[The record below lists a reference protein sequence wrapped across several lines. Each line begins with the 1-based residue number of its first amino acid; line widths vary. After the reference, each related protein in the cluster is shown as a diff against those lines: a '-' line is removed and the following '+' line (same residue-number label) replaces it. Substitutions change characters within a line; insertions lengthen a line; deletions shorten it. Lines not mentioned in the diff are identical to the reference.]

1 MEKKELEKQVAAV
14 VAELFDKKEETE
26 IRKSTEI
33 ELRKAASSISDL
45 TTELETKN
53 GEVADLQSKLTEEET
68 RGQELTSELEVARKD
83 LEVSNEKIGKVET
96 EIQGMKKDRLQE
108 TRMGDLEDAGVVN
121 SDKEGQSVKVR
132 EMTDEDFASYRSDLV
147 SIREAVIAELAKAGE
162 DAKTDAKAEEDAAKL
177 AEAAKKEADKEVDKE
192 ADKEAAKKEDKDLEE
207 DSDNKDGEVTP
218 PAKITPGQ
226 AVMASLNLENRPDAS
241 ILAKYADLG
250 KAMADRWTK
259 SE

>member
-83 LEVSNEKIGKVET
+83 LEASNEKIGKVET

-177 AEAAKKEADKEVDKE
+177 AEAAKKE
-192 ADKEAAKKEDKDLEE
+192 DKDLEE

>member
-83 LEVSNEKIGKVET
+83 LEASNEKIGKVET

-192 ADKEAAKKEDKDLEE
+192 AAKKEDKDLEE
-207 DSDNKDGEVTP
+207 NSDNKDGEVTP

>member
-83 LEVSNEKIGKVET
+83 LEASNEKIGKVET

-192 ADKEAAKKEDKDLEE
+192 AAKKEDKDLEE

>member
-83 LEVSNEKIGKVET
+83 LEASNEKIGKVET

-177 AEAAKKEADKEVDKE
+177 AEAAKKEADKE

-207 DSDNKDGEVTP
+207 NSDNKDGEVTP

>member
-192 ADKEAAKKEDKDLEE
+192 AAKKEDKDLEE
-207 DSDNKDGEVTP
+207 NSDNKDGEVTP